1 MEPRRRKKI
10 VVEITATLAGGSPE
24 RFREIASGVAP
35 ADWPELTGAMADEG
49 VAFLVF
55 YLIEKQRLGGLL
67 PKDALDALSHL
78 YYGNLRR
85 NLAIAA
91 ALKEVFQRFAADAVP
106 FIVLKGIALA
116 ECFYPGLATR
126 GMTDADVLVHK
137 ADVRRAN
144 DSLAALGYAAAD
156 SLIEEALQNPPG
168 YLASLD
174 YRKSDASLP
183 NIHLHW
189 HTVNT
194 SVPAYMFSE
203 NIDMERMWA
212 KAIPVRLAGAEA
224 RMLCPQHQIVYL
236 CEHGLRI
243 NHSFDRLILIYD
255 IFYAIRSTRWPVDWD
270 AAVREARLFGIER
283 LVFLSLSVV
292 RRHAPPVVPDDV
304 MRALFPST
312 MTLGER
318 AFLKLQL
325 DNRRFRGAAMLVYL
339 AMNRGIRSKALFLYR
354 TFFPPRH
361 ILLQRSYA
369 PGAKFSAGR
378 YWLRVREVFQHLC
391 FIWRS
396 R

>member
-1 MEPRRRKKI
+1 MEPGRRKKL
-10 VVEITATLAGGSPE
+10 VVEITAALAGGSPE
-24 RFREIASGVAP
+24 RFREIASSVES
-35 ADWPELTGAMADEG
+35 ADWPELTATMVEEG

-55 YLIEKQRLGGLL
+55 YWIDKQRLGGFL

-91 ALKEVFQRFAADAVP
+91 ALKVVFLRFGADAVP

-126 GMTDADVLVHK
+126 GMSDADVLVHK
-137 ADVRRAN
+137 GDVRRAN

-156 SLIEEALQNPPG
+156 SAVEEALRNPPG

-174 YRKSDASLP
+174 YRKSDGSLP

-203 NIDMERMWA
+203 NIDLNRMWER
-212 KAIPVRLAGAEA
+212 AIPVRLAGAQA
-224 RMLCPQHQIVYL
+224 RILCPEHQIVYL

-255 IFYAIRSTRWPVDWD
+255 IFYAIKTPRWSVDWD
-270 AAVREARLFGIER
+270 VVAAEARLFGIER
-283 LVFLSLSVV
+283 LVFLSLSIV
-292 RRHAPPVVPDDV
+292 RRHAPAAVPERID
-304 MRALFPST
+304 RALSPSKPT
-312 MTLGER
+312 FGER
-318 AFLKLQL
+318 AFLRLQL

-339 AMNRGIRSKALFLYR
+339 SMNHGIREKAAFLFR

-369 PGAKFSAGR
+369 PDGKFSAVR
-378 YWLRVREVFQHLC
+378 YWRRMREVFGHLC
-391 FIWRS
+391 DIR
-396 R
+396 RGR